1 MGLFYAIPAA
11 VLLLTALVVSILGAL
26 FAQRAIHRRFDGSAF
41 VAHNEVGGIIVV
53 VVASLYAALLGF
65 MTVVAWE
72 HFQES
77 REIVVVEADACIDAW
92 HTAVGLPGPIRQRVR
107 QDMTTYA
114 QIMVSR
120 EWTAMKHGRSEP
132 SAAMI
137 SMDAMNAVGGF
148 APKGWGDGNA
158 QNATMQQLSIMHDA
172 RQRRISS
179 NEGGLAG
186 FEWLV
191 LLVGA
196 TSIVA
201 FCWLFGGSKPI
212 VQMIMTATVVM
223 MLVSTLV
230 LLFELQYPFRS
241 GIGIDATAWVK
252 ALRHI
257 DEMRQGPMA
266 GMRN

>member
-1 MGLFYAIPAA
+1 MGLFYAIPAPI
-11 VLLLTALVVSILGAL
+11 LLLTALAVSLLGAL
-26 FAQRAIHRRFDGSAF
+26 TAQSVIHRRFDGSAF

-53 VVASLYAALLGF
+53 VVASLYAVLLGF

-77 REIVVVEADACIDAW
+77 REIVVVEADASIDAW
-92 HTAVGLPGPIRQRVR
+92 HTAVGLPEPVRQRVR
-107 QDMTTYA
+107 RDMTGYA
-114 QIMVSR
+114 KIMVSQ
-120 EWTAMKHGRSEP
+120 EWAAMKDGASEP

-137 SMDAMNAVGGF
+137 SMDAMDAAGGF
-148 APKGWGDGNA
+148 APKNWGEANA
-158 QNATMQQLSIMHDA
+158 QSATMQQLSILHDA

-179 NEGGLAG
+179 NESGLSG

-191 LLVGA
+191 LLFGA
-196 TSIVA
+196 AAIIA
-201 FCWLFGGSKPI
+201 FCWLFGGNKPV

-241 GIGIDATAWVK
+241 GIRVDATAWVK
-252 ALRHI
+252 ALHHI
-257 DEMRQGPMA
+257 HEMMRGSMP
-266 GMRN
+266 GMRM

>member
-1 MGLFYAIPAA
+1 MGLFYAIPAP

-26 FAQRAIHRRFDGSAF
+26 LAQRAIHRRFGGSAF
-41 VAHNEVGGIIVV
+41 VVHNEVGGIIVV
-53 VVASLYAALLGF
+53 VVASLYAVLLGF

-77 REIVVVEADACIDAW
+77 RENVVVEADACIDAW
-92 HTAVGLPGPIRQRVR
+92 HTAVGLPEPVR
-107 QDMTTYA
+107 QKVRGDMTHYA
-114 QIMVSR
+114 EMMVSR
-120 EWTAMKHGRSEP
+120 EWAAMKSGGSEP
-132 SAAMI
+132 GAAMI

-148 APKGWGDGNA
+148 VPRGWGDGNA
-158 QNATMQQLSIMHDA
+158 QSATMQQLSIMHDA

-191 LLVGA
+191 LVIGA
-196 TSIVA
+196 ASIIA
-201 FCWLFGGSKPI
+201 FCWLFGGNKPVI
-212 VQMIMTATVVM
+212 QMIMTATVVM

-241 GIGIDATAWVK
+241 GIGIDANAWVK
-252 ALRHI
+252 AIRHI
-257 DEMRQGPMA
+257 DEMRQGSMA
-266 GMRN
+266 GMRI